1 LAYDWNSIVT
11 DRYFLMLDRLCVIY
25 RVVNLLAYFDP
36 ATMCA
41 TASDFVI
48 APLPSQKGLW
58 EANDELS
65 WYTASQ
71 KIPKTQPPFGL
82 AKSGQ
87 VIKLFRMEQMHS
99 LHGYYSLDVS
109 KSESAENWEEWC
121 AGMDG
126 LGGLIML
133 AASLIV

>member
-1 LAYDWNSIVT
+1 
-11 DRYFLMLDRLCVIY
+11 M
-25 RVVNLLAYFDP
+25 
-36 ATMCA
+36 
-41 TASDFVI
+41 
-48 APLPSQKGLW
+48 PSHKGLW

-65 WYTASQ
+65 WHTASQ
-71 KIPKTQPPFGL
+71 RIPKSRPLFGL

-87 VIKLFRMEQMHS
+87 VIKLFRKEQMHT